1 VGRRTLR
8 DLVPPYVAVTYVFP
22 WNNRF
27 TGAPKVVKTIIVA
40 VLVVVV
46 ILTEC
51 VFAYLLIPSR
61 TDLEKWSAEKAA
73 KEATAGKDA
82 HEHKSTGKPESEVD
96 LGKYNIVV
104 HHPASNVTLR
114 VNFHLIGTVPTEEAH
129 EFEELL
135 AKNQHRLRDQAIF
148 EIRNCQIDDLT
159 DPGLALLKRRILA
172 KSNDLLGKPLL
183 HSVVFSDFSFVEQ

>member
-1 VGRRTLR
+1 MVSRGI
-8 DLVPPYVAVTYVFP
+8 VPA
-22 WNNRF
+22 
-27 TGAPKVVKTIIVA
+27 GALPMAKTIIVA
-40 VLVVVV
+40 VLVAVV

-61 TDLEKWSAEKAA
+61 TELEKWSAEKAA
-73 KEATAGKDA
+73 KEAASGKAA
-82 HEHKSTGKPESEVD
+82 HDQKPTGKPETEVD

-114 VNFHLIGTVPTEEAH
+114 VNFHLIGTVLTEEQH

-135 AKNQHRLRDQAIF
+135 SKNQHRLRDQAIF

>member
-1 VGRRTLR
+1 MI
-8 DLVPPYVAVTYVFP
+8 
-22 WNNRF
+22 
-27 TGAPKVVKTIIVA
+27 KTIIVA
-40 VLVVVV
+40 VIVAAV
-46 ILTEC
+46 ILAEC
-51 VFAYLLIPSR
+51 MFAYVLIPSR
-61 TDLEKWSAEKAA
+61 ADLEKWSAEKAA
-73 KEATAGKDA
+73 KEAASRHA
-82 HEHKSTGKPESEVD
+82 AQEHKHEGKPETEVD
-96 LGKYNIVV
+96 LGKYNVVV

-114 VNFHLIGTVPTEEAH
+114 VNFHLIGTVPIEEHH

-148 EIRNCQIDDLT
+148 EIHNCQIDDLT

>member
-1 VGRRTLR
+1 M
-8 DLVPPYVAVTYVFP
+8 
-22 WNNRF
+22 
-27 TGAPKVVKTIIVA
+27 VKTVIVA
-40 VLVVVV
+40 VIVAAV

-51 VFAYLLIPSR
+51 LFAYLLIPSR
-61 TDLEKWSAEKAA
+61 GELEKWSTEKAA
-73 KEATAGKDA
+73 KEAKAGHNGQDHK
-82 HEHKSTGKPESEVD
+82 HEGKPEAEVD
-96 LGKYNIVV
+96 LGKYNVIV

-114 VNFHLIGTVPTEEAH
+114 VNFHLIGTVLNEEQK

-135 AKNQHRLRDQAIF
+135 TKNQHRLRDQAIF

-183 HSVVFSDFSFVEQ
+183 RSVVFSDFSFVEQ